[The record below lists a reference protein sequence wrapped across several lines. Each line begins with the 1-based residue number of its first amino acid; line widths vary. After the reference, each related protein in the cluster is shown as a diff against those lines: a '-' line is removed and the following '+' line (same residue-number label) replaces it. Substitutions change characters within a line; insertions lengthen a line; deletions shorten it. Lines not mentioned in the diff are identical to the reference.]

1 MRRLEEEHKKACIST
16 PSEIE
21 KAKGKAQVLT
31 AAERQMY
38 EELDDV
44 KNMNRMCLYA
54 KVVTIRDAQ
63 VNEKKIA
70 EKERQVEERRLDT
83 IMEIERLKAIKM
95 YDEREKRRA
104 LDNKLGAQVI
114 VEQIMDRERERARR
128 LEAQDQ
134 EREALLRQ
142 EERLKQEEIKQQLAK
157 KMAGEQLVRETASS
171 NATQITLKKQAA
183 DMDKD
188 EDRRIQAYIR
198 AREKR
203 EQEVAQEQER
213 TKAERER
220 ETARL
225 RAQQEK
231 MKDKQAELDALRA
244 RRATE
249 DAERAWREKE
259 RNMVTKQFL
268 MNATLVQSREAQ
280 KLEKERRLIEQ
291 AQQEKEEFQR
301 ILRVQSEADVEDK
314 KQNLAQTSSL
324 KWHQDELRAQIKMNA
339 ELRKKT
345 RLDFLGEGQDIRANI
360 EADRLRLE
368 AIKAEKLAAL
378 HRAGVP
384 HKYTVDLQHKQF

>member
-1 MRRLEEEHKKACIST
+1 
-16 PSEIE
+16 
-21 KAKGKAQVLT
+21 
-31 AAERQMY
+31 
-38 EELDDV
+38 
-44 KNMNRMCLYA
+44 
-54 KVVTIRDAQ
+54 
-63 VNEKKIA
+63 
-70 EKERQVEERRLDT
+70 
-83 IMEIERLKAIKM
+83 
-95 YDEREKRRA
+95 
-104 LDNKLGAQVI
+104 
-114 VEQIMDRERERARR
+114 MDRERERARR